1 MIYISYRI
9 VIMVNILEKRGKIL
23 DKKILGKQLK
33 QIRISR
39 GMSQEKLSELVYLS
53 PRQMSIIETGN
64 SYPSLDTFVRIAEVL
79 EFDINEFF
87 NIRIKE
93 KDELRTCIVEL
104 INATDRKHLGL
115 IKDIINAVEKNWR

>member
-1 MIYISYRI
+1 M
-9 VIMVNILEKRGKIL
+9 

-39 GMSQEKLSELVYLS
+39 GMSQEKLSELVFLS

>member
-1 MIYISYRI
+1 M
-9 VIMVNILEKRGKIL
+9 

-39 GMSQEKLSELVYLS
+39 GISQEKLSEMIFIS

-64 SYPSLDTFVRIAEVL
+64 SYPSLDTFIKIAEKL

-87 NIRIKE
+87 SIKSKSADVIRSKVIEQVKTV
-93 KDELRTCIVEL
+93 DSTHLNL
-104 INATDRKHLGL
+104 ISE
-115 IKDIINAVEKNWR
+115 IITAIEKNS

>member
-1 MIYISYRI
+1 M
-9 VIMVNILEKRGKIL
+9 

-39 GMSQEKLSELVYLS
+39 GMSQEKLSELVFLS

-64 SYPSLDTFVRIAEVL
+64 YPSLDTFIRIAEVL
-79 EFDINEFF
+79 QFDINEFF

-93 KDELRTCIVEL
+93 KDELRLCIIEL
-104 INATDRKHLGL
+104 IKATDRKHLNL
-115 IKDIINAVEKNWR
+115 IKDIINAIENNA

>member
-1 MIYISYRI
+1 M
-9 VIMVNILEKRGKIL
+9 

-79 EFDINEFF
+79 EFDINEFL
-87 NIRIKE
+87 NILTLSKILLTQ
-93 KDELRTCIVEL
+93 LRKTGVKPPQRPLLPEVPEAFL
-104 INATDRKHLGL
+104 K
-115 IKDIINAVEKNWR
+115 

>member
-1 MIYISYRI
+1 M
-9 VIMVNILEKRGKIL
+9 

-39 GMSQEKLSELVYLS
+39 GISQEKLSELVFLS

-64 SYPSLDTFVRIAEVL
+64 SYPSLDTFIRIAEVL

-93 KDELRTCIVEL
+93 KDDLRLCIIEL
-104 INATDRKHLGL
+104 IKATDRKHLNL
-115 IKDIINAVEKNWR
+115 IKDILLAIENNA

>member
-1 MIYISYRI
+1 M
-9 VIMVNILEKRGKIL
+9 

-39 GMSQEKLSELVYLS
+39 GMSQEKLSELVFLS

-64 SYPSLDTFVRIAEVL
+64 SYPSLDTFIRIAEVHQ
-79 EFDINEFF
+79 FDINEFF

-93 KDELRTCIVEL
+93 KDELRLCIIEL
-104 INATDRKHLGL
+104 IKATDRKHLNL
-115 IKDIINAVEKNWR
+115 IKDIINAIENNA

>member
-1 MIYISYRI
+1 M
-9 VIMVNILEKRGKIL
+9 

-33 QIRISR
+33 QIRISK
-39 GMSQEKLSELVYLS
+39 GISQEKLSELVFLS

-64 SYPSLDTFVRIAEVL
+64 SYPSLDTFIRIAEVL

-93 KDELRTCIVEL
+93 KDDLRLCIIEL
-104 INATDRKHLGL
+104 IKATDRKHLNL
-115 IKDIINAVEKNWR
+115 IKDIILAIENNV